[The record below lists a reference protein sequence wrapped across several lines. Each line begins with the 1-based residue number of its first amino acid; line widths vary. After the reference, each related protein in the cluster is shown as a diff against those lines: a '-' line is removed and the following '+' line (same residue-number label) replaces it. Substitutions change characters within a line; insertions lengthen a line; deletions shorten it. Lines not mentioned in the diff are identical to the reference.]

1 MIYNTIFNKLVKIG
15 IITKD
20 GKPAFDEYLKLKSGA
35 FMDLNI
41 DFLYEEDDRYTIAI
55 AHNYIQNGDVMADP
69 DMEISIIPEMKMA
82 EALTFRQDGA
92 FPRSQQIYSYDE
104 NGVKLVRPKL
114 KTELNKFLNMW
125 LGNIK
130 KQGFKNPA

>member
-1 MIYNTIFNKLVKIG
+1 MIYNTIFNKMVKIG

-20 GKPAFDEYLKLKSGA
+20 GKPAFDETLKLKSSG

-41 DFLYEEDDRYTIAI
+41 DFLYEKDGKYTVVM

-69 DMEISIIPEMKMA
+69 EMEINVIPGMKMA
-82 EALTFRQDGA
+82 EALTYKMDGLGIERHVYH
-92 FPRSQQIYSYDE
+92 FDS
-104 NGVKLVRPKL
+104 NG
-114 KTELNKFLNMW
+114 NKMINKRYHNEQNRFLNMW

-130 KQGFKNPA
+130 MQGFKNPA